1 MLMMALGGRGTRRQR
16 PHLESVITACHLH
29 PLFSFYLLVTTTRR
43 PFILNLLVVRSRT
56 DVVISPAGNQSYTD
70 RYIERRA

>member
-1 MLMMALGGRGTRRQR
+1 MLMMALGGRGTRRQT
-16 PHLESVITACHLH
+16 TAFGVGHNRLSP
-29 PLFSFYLLVTTTRR
+29 PLFSFYLLVTTRR